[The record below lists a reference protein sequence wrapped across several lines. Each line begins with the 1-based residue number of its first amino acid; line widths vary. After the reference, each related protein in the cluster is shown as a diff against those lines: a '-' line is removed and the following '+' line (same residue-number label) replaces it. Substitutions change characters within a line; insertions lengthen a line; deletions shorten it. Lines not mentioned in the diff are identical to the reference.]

1 MYKVTLDLIDGRRYV
16 RLIYAANSDDA
27 VAAAMRGRCYIRD
40 VALVTVDIV
49 TQSIGDIQK
58 RYAL

>member
-1 MYKVTLDLIDGRRYV
+1 MYRVTLDLVDGRRYV

-27 VAAAMRGRCYIRD
+27 CEAAMRHRCCIRD

-49 TQSIGDIQK
+49 TQSIGDIQR